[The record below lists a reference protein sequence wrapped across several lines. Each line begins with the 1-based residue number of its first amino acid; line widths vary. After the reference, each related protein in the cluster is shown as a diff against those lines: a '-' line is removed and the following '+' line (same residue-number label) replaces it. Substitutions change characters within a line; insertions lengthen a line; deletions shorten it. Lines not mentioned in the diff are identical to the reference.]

1 MNSLTHT
8 LLFFLL
14 SVALVDLSSAFV
26 TAPILTKIAGTADD
40 LLTEIFSSTSV
51 PTEDTSRDISVR
63 QEKLLQDCICL
74 VTGASRGIGKGIA
87 IELGKQGA
95 IVYVT
100 GTSSSNKVTE
110 NAEHVRFS
118 AINGESGPGSIEQTA
133 TEITAAGGHGIAV
146 FCNHGIDDDVKKLMA
161 LIDTKHGRL
170 DILINNCFRMPKD
183 SVKDLNKKFWELP
196 LDTWDNLHQVG
207 LRSHY
212 VASYYATPLI
222 IKAASNPNKPA
233 GLPRPLIGM
242 ISSFGG
248 LTYTFN
254 LPYGVGKAGVDR
266 MAKDMATEFSFADED
281 ICVVSFWP
289 GVVMTERTE
298 IAVENGDWD
307 KYVGIPLENAESPG
321 LTGKAIVALASDPN
335 NQKKSGSYQV
345 VAELAQEYGFTEDDG
360 HTPPSIRSLR
370 FLLPSYA
377 MDEVTRNRVP
387 SWLIPDIKLP
397 FWVMSQG
404 QPPKPK

>member
-1 MNSLTHT
+1 MT
-8 LLFFLL
+8 LIDQGSAFIQAPIQSKIVGLEDRVIGIL
-14 SVALVDLSSAFV
+14 SSTGVSSDLSS
-26 TAPILTKIAGTADD
+26 
-40 LLTEIFSSTSV
+40 
-51 PTEDTSRDISVR
+51 RDVSI
-63 QEKLLQDCICL
+63 EKEPSLRGCICL

-100 GTSSSNKVTE
+100 GTSSTNVTL
-110 NAEHVRFS
+110 AEFAPFS
-118 AINGESGPGSIEQTA
+118 SIHGESGPGSIEETA
-133 TEITAAGGHGIAV
+133 SEVTAAGGQGIAV
-146 FCNHGIDDDVKKLMA
+146 FCNHGVDEDVEKLMV
-161 LIDTKHGRL
+161 LIETKHGRL
-170 DILINNCFRMPKD
+170 DMLINNCFRMPKD

-196 LDTWDNLHQVG
+196 LSTWDNLHQVG

-212 VASYYATPLI
+212 IASYYATPLI
-222 IKAASNPNKPA
+222 IKAANNPNKPA

-298 IAVENGDWD
+298 IAVDNGDWG
-307 KYVGIPLENAESPG
+307 KFIGIPLENAESPG
-321 LTGKAIVALASDPN
+321 LTGKAIVALASDPDN
-335 NQKKSGSYQV
+335 MKKSGSYQV
-345 VAELAQEYGFTEDDG
+345 VAELAKEYGFTEDDG
-360 HTPPSIRSLR
+360 RTPPSIRSLR

-377 MDEVTRNRVP
+377 MDEVTRKNVP

-397 FWVMSQG
+397 FWIMAQG
-404 QPPKPK
+404 QPPKPQ

>member
-1 MNSLTHT
+1 MDLTVFASF
-8 LLFFLL
+8 LLL
-14 SVALVDLSSAFV
+14 SVAVVGVSHALITSPISLKNVGDKVRLRHVVLSS
-26 TAPILTKIAGTADD
+26 TTM
-40 LLTEIFSSTSV
+40 LTETNSFS
-51 PTEDTSRDISVR
+51 I
-63 QEKLLQDCICL
+63 QKEKSLRDCICL

-87 IELGKQGA
+87 IELGKEGA
-95 IVYVT
+95 TVYVT
-100 GTSSSNKVTE
+100 GTSSSKAASNE
-110 NAEHVRFS
+110 NARF
-118 AINGESGPGSIEQTA
+118 ITTEGESGPGTIEETA
-133 TEITAAGGHGIAV
+133 SEVTAAGGQGIAV
-146 FCNHGIDDDVKKLMA
+146 YCNHGIDEDVKKLMT
-161 LIDTKHGRL
+161 LIETKHGRL

-196 LDTWDNLHQVG
+196 LETWDCLHQVG

-212 VASYYATPLI
+212 VASYFATPLM
-222 IKAASNPNKPA
+222 IKAAKNPNKPG

-266 MAKDMATEFSFADED
+266 MVKDMATEFSSADED

-298 IAVENGDWD
+298 IAVENGEWE
-307 KYVGIPLENAESPG
+307 KHVGIPLENAESPG
-321 LTGKAIVALASDPN
+321 LTGKAIVAVASDPN
-335 NQKKSGSYQV
+335 NKKKSGSYQV

-360 HTPPSIRSLR
+360 RTPPSIRSLR

-377 MDEVTRNRVP
+377 MDEKTRKKVP
-387 SWLIPDIKLP
+387 SWIIPDIKLP
-397 FWVMSQG
+397 FWVMAQG
-404 QPPKPK
+404 QPPRPE

>member
-1 MNSLTHT
+1 MNALYIY
-8 LLFFLL
+8 LLILL
-14 SVALVDLSSAFV
+14 SAALADQSCAFV
-26 TAPILTKIAGTADD
+26 AAPVHPQLTRNADRRLAIVSQASANTKD
-40 LLTEIFSSTSV
+40 TRPDTLITEKK
-51 PTEDTSRDISVR
+51 
-63 QEKLLQDCICL
+63 KLLQDCICL

-95 IVYVT
+95 TVYVT
-100 GTSSSNKVTE
+100 GTSSSSAGSPQQT
-110 NAEHVRFS
+110 RFS
-118 AINGESGPGSIEQTA
+118 SINGESGPGSIEETA
-133 TEITAAGGHGIAV
+133 AAVTAAGGQGIAV
-146 FCNHGIDDDVKKLMA
+146 FCNHGIDEDVQKLIQ
-161 LIDTKHGRL
+161 LIEASHGRL

-196 LDTWDNLHQVG
+196 LDTWDSLHQVG

-212 VASYYATPLI
+212 VASYYATPLL
-222 IKAASNPNKPA
+222 IKAADNPDKPA

-266 MAKDMATEFSFADED
+266 MAKDMATEFTFADKD
-281 ICVVSFWP
+281 ICVISFWP

-298 IAVENGDWD
+298 IALENGDWD
-307 KYVGIPLENAESPG
+307 KYVGIPLENAESPA
-321 LTGKAIVALASDPN
+321 LTGKAIVAVAADPN
-335 NQKKSGSYQV
+335 NMKKSGSYQV

-360 HTPPSIRSLR
+360 RTPPSIRSLR

-377 MDEVTRNRVP
+377 MDETIRKKVP
-387 SWLIPDIKLP
+387 SWLIPDFKLP
-397 FWVMSQG
+397 FWIMSQG
-404 QPPKPK
+404 QPPKPE